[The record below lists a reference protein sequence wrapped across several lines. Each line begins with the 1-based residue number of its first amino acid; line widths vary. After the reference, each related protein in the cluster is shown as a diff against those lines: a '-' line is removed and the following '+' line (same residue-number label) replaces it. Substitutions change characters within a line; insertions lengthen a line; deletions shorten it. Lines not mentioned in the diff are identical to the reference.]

1 MGRRLSTFRE
11 IREGYKREG
20 FYLDSINF
28 IAAFVSLVAP
38 FPAIMSLR
46 LIALFKFSDVLQR
59 L

>member
-28 IAAFVSLVAP
+28 MASFASLVAP
-38 FPAIMSLR
+38 YPAVMSLR
-46 LIALFKFSDVLQR
+46 LLTLLKFSDVLQR